1 MASLEMNPTQAS
13 CILEFMDESEGELN
27 FLTKLYSAPEQHLNL
42 VSKNNQN
49 ECISTDCSSSGS
61 EEDNDDD
68 EDSFLCSPVK
78 AIQRS
83 YPDSSQPKKVVQFPH
98 QTICPSLFNPRR

>member
-1 MASLEMNPTQAS
+1 VMASLEMNPTQAS
-13 CILEFMDESEGELN
+13 CILEFMDESEG
-27 FLTKLYSAPEQHLNL
+27 EQHLNL